1 MKRERKREVGRGEE
15 GRWREEKRRGG
26 SKGGKERTAG
36 KERLEERERGRDGV
50 WKRRRRKKDI
60 TFGMIFLL

>member
-26 SKGGKERTAG
+26 SKGGKERTVG
-36 KERLEERERGRDGV
+36 KKDWKRGREGETECGRGGD
-50 WKRRRRKKDI
+50 KRI
-60 TFGMIFLL
+60 SLLG